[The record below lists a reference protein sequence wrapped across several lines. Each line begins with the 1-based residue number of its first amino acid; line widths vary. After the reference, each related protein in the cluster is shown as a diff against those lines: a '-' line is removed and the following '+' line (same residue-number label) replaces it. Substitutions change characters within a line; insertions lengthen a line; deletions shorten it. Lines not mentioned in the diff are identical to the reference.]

1 MRGESNEIW
10 NNRNLSFIL
19 ILRIEA
25 NEDDSHKLVVVH
37 LFPTVRSIGSNALC
51 QTIYRASTS
60 VGAFF
65 LSKTDYGMKK
75 LAVNVI
81 KRRILA
87 DTITP
92 VSIYL
97 KVRDI
102 YPNSLLL
109 ESSDYHSKENSYSFI
124 CMDPLAE
131 FLVHHNVIS
140 TSLPGQEIYREAAGP
155 GNKVV
160 ESLRNFLT
168 AFDIESGGEALLVD
182 GIFGY
187 ASFDAV
193 QYFEDISFQSTLP
206 DKEDIPEMR
215 YNFFRFVLAIN
226 HLTNELLLFEHIVN
240 GGNSEIDRVSTLLHN
255 RNIATY
261 GFASSGKESSRLSD
275 DDFKAMVARGKE
287 HCYRGD
293 VFQIVLSRQF
303 YQDFTGDEFNVYR
316 ALRSIN
322 PSPYL
327 FYFDY
332 GSYKLF
338 GSSPEAQ
345 IEVKDGRAY
354 INPIAGTFRRT
365 GNDREDQELA
375 RKLTEDEKENAE
387 HVMLVDLARNDL
399 SRTTRKVQVEDYREI
414 QFYSHVIHMVSKVS
428 GEVPED
434 VNSIR
439 ILAESF
445 PAGTLSG
452 APKYRAMELIDQYE
466 GKRRGYYGGAIG
478 FLRFNGDINHAI
490 MIRSF
495 LSRDHRLYYQA
506 GAGVVSESTEEGELQ
521 EVNNKLAA
529 LKSAIEMATNMNKY

>member
-1 MRGESNEIW
+1 MKKVPV
-10 NNRNLSFIL
+10 
-19 ILRIEA
+19 RIEQR
-25 NEDDSHKLVVVH
+25 K
-37 LFPTVRSIGSNALC
+37 
-51 QTIYRASTS
+51 
-60 VGAFF
+60 
-65 LSKTDYGMKK
+65 
-75 LAVNVI
+75 
-81 KRRILA
+81 ILA
-87 DTITP
+87 DIITP

-109 ESSDYHSKENSYSFI
+109 ESSDYNSKENSYSFI

-131 FLVHHNVIS
+131 FLVHRNEVRI
-140 TSLPGQEIYREAAGP
+140 SLPGQSPLVEKLSPALG
-155 GNKVV
+155 VV
-160 ESLRNFLT
+160 EHLDRFKDTFEISN
-168 AFDIESGGEALLVD
+168 EVEGMMVD
-182 GIFGY
+182 GVFGY
-187 ASFDAV
+187 STFDAV
-193 QYFEDISFQSTLP
+193 QYFEDIQFKAPLP
-206 DKEDIPEMR
+206 EKEDIPELR
-215 YNFFRFVLAIN
+215 YNFFRYVLAVN
-226 HLTNELLLFEHIVN
+226 HLTNELLLFENIVN
-240 GGNSEIDRVSTLLHN
+240 GGKSEIDSVSTLLHN

-261 GFASSGKESSRLSD
+261 HFDTSGEEYSNLTDKDYR
-275 DDFKAMVARGKE
+275 AMVSKGKE
-287 HCYRGD
+287 HCFRGD
-293 VFQIVLSRQF
+293 VFQVVLSRQF
-303 YQDFTGDEFNVYR
+303 TQEFTGDEFNVYR

-345 IEVKDGRAY
+345 IEVKGGKAY

-375 RKLTEDEKENAE
+375 RQLAEDEKENAE

-399 SRTTRKVQVEDYREI
+399 SRTTEKVTVEDYREI

-428 GEVPED
+428 GVLSPD
-434 VNSIR
+434 TNTIK

-452 APKYRAMELIDQYE
+452 APKYKAMELIDAYE
-466 GKRRGYYGGAIG
+466 GKRRGYYGGTIG
-478 FLRFNGDINHAI
+478 FIRFNGDINHAI

-495 LSRDHRLYYQA
+495 LSCDHTLYYQA
-506 GAGVVSESTEEGELQ
+506 GAGIVSESTEEGELQ

-529 LKSAIEMATNMNKY
+529 LKSAIALARSMNRTN

>member
-1 MRGESNEIW
+1 VQYNIQGSRFGGS
-10 NNRNLSFIL
+10 
-19 ILRIEA
+19 
-25 NEDDSHKLVVVH
+25 
-37 LFPTVRSIGSNALC
+37 LFFSIKNK
-51 QTIYRASTS
+51 R
-60 VGAFF
+60 
-65 LSKTDYGMKK
+65 MKK
-75 LAVNVI
+75 IGVRVI
-81 KRRILA
+81 KRKVLA
-87 DTITP
+87 DIITP

-124 CMDPLAE
+124 CMVPIAE
-131 FLVHHNVIS
+131 FKVHHNEMTV
-140 TSLPGQEIYREAAGP
+140 SLPGRDISVETVNQENG
-155 GNKVV
+155 VV
-160 ESLRNFLT
+160 ENLRKFLSSFNVET
-168 AFDIESGGEALLVD
+168 GDDELLMD

-187 ASFDAV
+187 TTFDAV
-193 QYFEDISFQSTLP
+193 EYFEDIRFRSP
-206 DKEDIPEMR
+206 IPEKEDIPEIR
-215 YNFFRFVLAIN
+215 YNFFRFVLAVN

-240 GGNSEIDRVSTLLHN
+240 GGESEMDRVTSLLHN

-261 GFASSGKESSRLSD
+261 DFATRGEESSNLTD
-275 DDFKAMVARGKE
+275 DDYRTMVTRGKE

-303 YQDFTGDEFNVYR
+303 FQEFTGDEFNVYR

-345 IEVKDGRAY
+345 IVVKGGKAF

-399 SRTTRKVQVEDYREI
+399 SRTTQKVTVEEYREI

-428 GEVPED
+428 GKLPAD
-434 VNSIR
+434 ANTIR

-452 APKYRAMELIDQYE
+452 APKYKAMELIDNYE
-466 GKRRGYYGGAIG
+466 GKRRGFYGGTIG

-506 GAGVVSESTEEGELQ
+506 GAGIVSESTEEGELQ

-529 LKSAIEMATNMNKY
+529 LKSAIEMAGNMNKFK

>member
-1 MRGESNEIW
+1 
-10 NNRNLSFIL
+10 
-19 ILRIEA
+19 
-25 NEDDSHKLVVVH
+25 
-37 LFPTVRSIGSNALC
+37 
-51 QTIYRASTS
+51 
-60 VGAFF
+60 
-65 LSKTDYGMKK
+65 MKK
-75 LAVNVI
+75 VALKVVQ
-81 KRRILA
+81 RRILA
-87 DTITP
+87 DVITP

-97 KVRDI
+97 KIRDI

-131 FLVHHNVIS
+131 FLVHHHSMSV
-140 TSLPGQEIYREAAGP
+140 SLPGQEDIQEKLSRGNDVVRHLRQFLSVFEIDP
-155 GNKVV
+155 GS
-160 ESLRNFLT
+160 E
-168 AFDIESGGEALLVD
+168 ELLVD

-193 QYFEDISFQSTLP
+193 EYFEDIRLQASIP
-206 DKEDIPEMR
+206 EKEDIPELR

-240 GGNSEIDRVSTLLHN
+240 GGESEMDRVTSLLHN

-261 GFASSGKESSRLSD
+261 GFTSSGKESSNLSD
-275 DDFKAMVARGKE
+275 EDFKAMVSKGKE

-303 YQDFTGDEFNVYR
+303 YQDFKGDEFNVYR

-345 IEVKDGRAY
+345 IEVKEGRAF

-399 SRTTRKVQVEDYREI
+399 SRTTRKVQVEEYREI
-414 QFYSHVIHMVSKVS
+414 QFYSHVIHMVSRVS
-428 GEVPED
+428 GELPED
-434 VNSIR
+434 ANSIR

-506 GAGVVSESTEEGELQ
+506 GAGVVSESTEESELQ

-529 LKSAIEMATNMNKY
+529 LKSAIEMATHINKY

>member
-1 MRGESNEIW
+1 M
-10 NNRNLSFIL
+10 
-19 ILRIEA
+19 
-25 NEDDSHKLVVVH
+25 DK
-37 LFPTVRSIGSNALC
+37 
-51 QTIYRASTS
+51 
-60 VGAFF
+60 
-65 LSKTDYGMKK
+65 GMKK
-75 LAVNVI
+75 VAVKVI
-81 KRRILA
+81 RRRILA
-87 DTITP
+87 DIITP

-109 ESSDYHSKENSYSFI
+109 ESSDYHSKENSFSFI
-124 CMDPLAE
+124 CLDPLAE
-131 FLVHHNVIS
+131 FQVHHNSINI
-140 TSLPGQEIYREAAGP
+140 SLPGQDGICKTVGP
-155 GNKVV
+155 ENDVV
-160 ESLRNFLT
+160 QHLKDFLS
-168 AFDIESGGEALLVD
+168 AFDIDSGGEDLLVD

-193 QYFEDISFQSTLP
+193 QYFEDIRLQSP
-206 DKEDIPEMR
+206 ISEKEDIPELR

-226 HLTNELLLFEHIVN
+226 HLTNELVLFEHIVN
-240 GGNSEIDRVSTLLHN
+240 GGESEIDRVNTLLHS

-261 GFASSGKESSRLSD
+261 GFASAGEESSNLSD
-275 DDFKAMVARGKE
+275 EDFKAMVAKGKE

-303 YQDFTGDEFNVYR
+303 YQDFSGDEFNVYR

-345 IEVKDGRAY
+345 IEVKEGRAF

-399 SRTTRKVQVEDYREI
+399 SRTTRKVKVEDYREI

-428 GEVPED
+428 GELPE
-434 VNSIR
+434 NSNTIR

-452 APKYRAMELIDQYE
+452 APKYKAMELIDQYE

-529 LKSAIEMATNMNKY
+529 LKSAIEMATSINKY